1 MRSRYLTA
9 LVFAVAMSL
18 VFVSC
23 DSFFNTNLFKSAGL
37 GQVSAEKLKGES
49 SAELVDD
56 AYTDSGDP
64 SLAFFDAL
72 AGDTTVKGE
81 VLATLA
87 ATYTATTNP
96 AEVQEAASLAAQIEI
111 VTTGGDELVNNLAK
125 NLQKFQSLSTVEGA
139 IDLVSSLVPAG
150 LAADESSFAAAI
162 GALLSSNDAFDAL
175 GTSMLANGPLI
186 AGTKTGTAAQSA
198 FVAAALEAV
207 VVPVANDPETG
218 APYTSTAAYLWDIM
232 KGTQT
237 QYPSSFSLNTSASTP
252 LGSILAG
259 ADLSIPPISL

>member
-56 AYTDSGDP
+56 AYGNDGQPYS
-64 SLAFFDAL
+64 AFFVAL

-87 ATYTATTNP
+87 ATYTTSTNP

-111 VTTGGDELVNNLAK
+111 VTTGGNDLVNNIAGALDQIQ
-125 NLQKFQSLSTVEGA
+125 NLSGSDPQGA
-139 IDLVSSLVPAG
+139 VDLLKSLVPAG
-150 LAADESSFAAAI
+150 LSGSEASFSAAI
-162 GALLSSNDAFDAL
+162 DALISASDIYTVL
-175 GTSMLANGPLI
+175 GTSVATNGTQGDI
-186 AGTKTGTAAQSA
+186 NIGTAAQCA
-198 FVAAALEAV
+198 LLAAALDGVSATSLT
-207 VVPVANDPETG
+207 DPDTG
-218 APYTSTAAYLWDIM
+218 STYTSTAAFLWDSLQGKTIA
-232 KGTQT
+232 GTPAFT
-237 QYPSSFSLNTSASTP
+237 APDTTTGSP
-252 LGSILAG
+252 LGSLLTASG
-259 ADLSIPPISL
+259 LKL